1 MVSRSCTTTAVG
13 RESPQGFGAQR
24 PRPGRVRRRSRSPRF
39 ESTLTRTTVMQGS
52 SRTAIVAAFAAIYL
66 IWGSTYLAI
75 RLGVATVPPFLMA
88 GVRFLVAGLA
98 FMAWAKYRRAARPT
112 ARDWLTTGIIGV
124 LMATGGNGLV
134 TWAMQT
140 VQSGL
145 AALLVSMVPF
155 WVVMVDWLKPQGRRP
170 TTRVVVG
177 LVLGFT
183 GVALLINP
191 GDVGMREIDAF
202 GALTI
207 VLASMLWASGS
218 IYSRHA
224 PQPTSQA
231 LSSGMQM
238 FGGGV
243 VLLGLSAATGEV
255 AQLEWASVSNTALA
269 GWVYVTVLG
278 SVAYG
283 SYLWLLKASTPTKAA
298 TYAYVNPVIALI
310 LGYLVADESLSPR
323 TIGCSALVV
332 LAVLMVVSD

>member
-1 MVSRSCTTTAVG
+1 
-13 RESPQGFGAQR
+13 
-24 PRPGRVRRRSRSPRF
+24 
-39 ESTLTRTTVMQGS
+39 MQGS

-170 TTRVVVG
+170 ATRVVVG

>member
-1 MVSRSCTTTAVG
+1 
-13 RESPQGFGAQR
+13 
-24 PRPGRVRRRSRSPRF
+24 
-39 ESTLTRTTVMQGS
+39 MQGP

-75 RLGVATVPPFLMA
+75 RLGVATIPPFLMA

-98 FMAWAKYRRAARPT
+98 FMAWAKYRRATRPT

-124 LMATGGNGLV
+124 LVATGGNGLV

-170 TTRVVVG
+170 GTRVVVG

-191 GDVGMREIDAF
+191 GDVGVREIDAF

-255 AQLEWASVSNTALA
+255 GQLEWASVSNTALA

-323 TIGCSALVV
+323 TIGCSVLVV

>member
-1 MVSRSCTTTAVG
+1 
-13 RESPQGFGAQR
+13 
-24 PRPGRVRRRSRSPRF
+24 
-39 ESTLTRTTVMQGS
+39 
-52 SRTAIVAAFAAIYL
+52 
-66 IWGSTYLAI
+66 
-75 RLGVATVPPFLMA
+75 
-88 GVRFLVAGLA
+88 
-98 FMAWAKYRRAARPT
+98 
-112 ARDWLTTGIIGV
+112 
-124 LMATGGNGLV
+124 MATGGNGLV

-170 TTRVVVG
+170 GTRVVVG

-191 GDVGMREIDAF
+191 GDVGVREIDAF

-243 VLLGLSAATGEV
+243 SYCWGCRPRQVK
-255 AQLEWASVSNTALA
+255 LA
-269 GWVYVTVLG
+269 NSSG
-278 SVAYG
+278 
-283 SYLWLLKASTPTKAA
+283 P
-298 TYAYVNPVIALI
+298 PCPI
-310 LGYLVADESLSPR
+310 LRSPA
-323 TIGCSALVV
+323 GC
-332 LAVLMVVSD
+332 M

>member
-1 MVSRSCTTTAVG
+1 
-13 RESPQGFGAQR
+13 
-24 PRPGRVRRRSRSPRF
+24 
-39 ESTLTRTTVMQGS
+39 MQGP

-75 RLGVATVPPFLMA
+75 RLGVATIPPFLMA

-98 FMAWAKYRRAARPT
+98 FMAWAKYRRATRPT

-170 TTRVVVG
+170 ATRVVVG

-191 GDVGMREIDAF
+191 TDVGVREIDAF

-255 AQLEWASVSNTALA
+255 AQLDWASVSNTALA